1 MFGSK
6 KRQQIEDKNRKLGW
20 EITDLKRRLESTQ
33 GELETVKTSRGKWRE
48 KAHNYRRQR
57 THLAREL
64 QTQKG
69 IGQ

>member
-1 MFGSK
+1 MFGFK
-6 KRQQIEDKNRKLGW
+6 KRQIIEDKNRKLGR
-20 EITDLKRRLESTQ
+20 EVSDLKRHLEHTQ
-33 GELETVKTSRGKWRE
+33 GQLETVKTSRGKWRE

-69 IGQ
+69 IEQ